1 MQTKLVIQSGL
12 ELRSDWIRIEVI
24 EQPDFR
30 IGLDWEWLD
39 PKQPNCKWALLYFLF
54 MIGLNWFF
62 FKKTQPLESYEP
74 MIQLPS

>member
-30 IGLDWEWLD
+30 IGLD
-39 PKQPNCKWALLYFLF
+39 
-54 MIGLNWFF
+54 
-62 FKKTQPLESYEP
+62 
-74 MIQLPS
+74 